1 MSNEMVKKEQTE
13 LQKQELTASERF
25 TGMVMKEFQGNIGTL
40 NLKGKIFIGDF
51 SQESGP
57 DGVFPANKLSEC
69 LKKLGIDLVR
79 FKTGTPARVN
89 KNSWKSTKEEDK
101 NNLPI
106 TWQNVNMND
115 LAIAVVH
122 HAKLG
127 LDMQIPN
134 HLNAI
139 PYKNNKTQ
147 KYDIGFLKGYK
158 GLEYIATQLSLYPIR
173 NIVVELIY
181 SNDVFEI
188 VKINE
193 IVNKDN
199 ITRYNFIIKNPFDR
213 GEIIG
218 GFGYIQY
225 VDETR
230 NKIVTLSKKDIDKR
244 KPAYAAAEFWGGEKD
259 KWENG
264 KKVGKEKIEG
274 WYEEMARKT
283 IARATYNA
291 VPIDPKKVNESYA
304 YVIENN
310 ESTYE
315 NVIEVQVDE
324 EIKENANK
332 ELIDIETG
340 EIVNIEE
347 NASADNNI
355 DMTPKQNEGPA
366 F

>member
-1 MSNEMVKKEQTE
+1 MSNELVKKEQTE

-25 TGMVMKEFQGNIGTL
+25 TGMVMKEFQGNIGAL
-40 NLKGKIFIGDF
+40 NLNEYQKQLIRGYFIGIDN
-51 SQESGP
+51 
-57 DGVFPANKLSEC
+57 A
-69 LKKLGIDLVR
+69 LKKAEE
-79 FKTGTPARVN
+79 ARLN

-106 TWQNVNMND
+106 IWQNVNMND

-173 NIVVELIY
+173 NIIVELIY
-181 SNDVFEI
+181 SNDVF
-188 VKINE
+188 E

-225 VDETR
+225 VDESR
-230 NKIVTLSKKDIDKR
+230 NKIITLSKKDIDKR

-264 KKVGKEKIEG
+264 KKVGTETIEG
-274 WYEEMARKT
+274 WQEEMLYKT
-283 IARATYNA
+283 MVRATCKK
-291 VPIDPKKVNESYA
+291 VPLDPKKINESYI
-304 YVIENN
+304 YVMENAEDYYVENQEDKVKQEIE
-310 ESTYE
+310 
-315 NVIEVQVDE
+315 D
-324 EIKENANK
+324 NANK
-332 ELIDIETG
+332 ELIDVTPQEIPSETLNESQ
-340 EIVNIEE
+340 EISQPVSEEE
-347 NASADNNI
+347 NI
-355 DMTPKQNEGPA
+355 DTTERPS

>member
-1 MSNEMVKKEQTE
+1 MSSELVKKEQTE

-40 NLKGKIFIGDF
+40 NLNEYQKQLIRGYFIGIDN
-51 SQESGP
+51 
-57 DGVFPANKLSEC
+57 A
-69 LKKLGIDLVR
+69 LKKAEE
-79 FKTGTPARVN
+79 ARLN

-173 NIVVELIY
+173 NIIVELIY
-181 SNDVFEI
+181 SNDVF
-188 VKINE
+188 E

-225 VDETR
+225 VDESR
-230 NKIVTLSKKDIDKR
+230 NKIITLSKKDIDKR
-244 KPAYAAAEFWGGEKD
+244 KPVYAAAEFWGGEKD

-291 VPIDPKKVNESYA
+291 VAIDPKKVNESYA

-310 ESTYE
+310 DNTYE
-315 NVIEVQVDE
+315 NVIEGQVAE
-324 EIKENANK
+324 EIEEKANK

-340 EIVNIEE
+340 EIKNIEE

-355 DMTPKQNEGPA
+355 EMTPIQNEGPA

>member
-1 MSNEMVKKEQTE
+1 MSTDLVKKEQTE
-13 LQKQELTASERF
+13 LQKKELTASERF
-25 TGMVMKEFQGNIGTL
+25 TGMVMKEFEGNVGTL
-40 NLKGKIFIGDF
+40 NLNEYQKQLIRGYFIGIDN
-51 SQESGP
+51 
-57 DGVFPANKLSEC
+57 A
-69 LKKLGIDLVR
+69 LKKADE
-79 FKTGTPARVN
+79 ARIN
-89 KNSWKSTKEEDK
+89 KNSWKSTAEEDK

-139 PYKNNKTQ
+139 PYKNNKTN

-158 GLEYIATQLSLYPIR
+158 GLEYIATQLSLYPIK

-181 SNDVFEI
+181 SNDIF
-188 VKINE
+188 E

-199 ITRYNFIIKNPFDR
+199 VTNYNFTIKNPFDR

-225 VDETR
+225 VDETKNR
-230 NKIVTLSKKDIDKR
+230 IITLSKKDIDKR
-244 KPAYAAAEFWGGEKD
+244 KPSYAAAEFWGGEKY
-259 KWENG
+259 NPST
-264 KKVGKEKIEG
+264 KKKEQVEG

-283 IARATYNA
+283 VARATYNA

-304 YVIENN
+304 YVVQRDD
-310 ESTYE
+310 TAYE
-315 NVIEVQVDE
+315 NIIEAQVSE
-324 EIKENANK
+324 EIEENANK
-332 ELIDIETG
+332 EYIDIDTG
-340 EIVNIEE
+340 EIKEIEE
-347 NASADNNI
+347 AASEEVNVYEE
-355 DMTPKQNEGPA
+355 TTNERPS

>member
-1 MSNEMVKKEQTE
+1 MSTELVKKEQTE

-25 TGMVMKEFQGNIGTL
+25 TGMVMKEFQGNVGTL
-40 NLKGKIFIGDF
+40 NLNEYQKQLIRGYFIGIDN
-51 SQESGP
+51 
-57 DGVFPANKLSEC
+57 A
-69 LKKLGIDLVR
+69 LKKADE
-79 FKTGTPARVN
+79 ARIN
-89 KNSWKSTKEEDK
+89 KNSWKSTAEEDK

-115 LAIAVVH
+115 LAISVVH

-158 GLEYIATQLSLYPIR
+158 GLEYIATQLSLYPIK

-181 SNDVFEI
+181 SNDIF
-188 VKINE
+188 E

-199 ITRYNFIIKNPFDR
+199 VTNYNFTIKNPFDR

-225 VDETR
+225 VDDTKNR
-230 NKIVTLSKKDIDKR
+230 IITLSKKDIDKR
-244 KPAYAAAEFWGGEKD
+244 KPSYAAAEFWGGEKY
-259 KWENG
+259 NPST
-264 KKVGKEKIEG
+264 KKKEAVEG

-283 IARATYNA
+283 VARATYNA

-304 YVIENN
+304 YVVQKDD
-310 ESTYE
+310 SYE
-315 NVIEVQVDE
+315 NIIEVQVDD
-324 EIKENANK
+324 EIEQNANK
-332 ELIDIETG
+332 EYIDIETG
-340 EIVNIEE
+340 EIQETEEAASEEVNVSEE
-347 NASADNNI
+347 I
-355 DMTPKQNEGPA
+355 TNERPA

>member
-1 MSNEMVKKEQTE
+1 MSTDIVKQDQKELEKKEQT
-13 LQKQELTASERF
+13 TSERF
-25 TGMVMKEFQGNIGTL
+25 TGMVMKEFEGNVGVL
-40 NLKGKIFIGDF
+40 NLNEYQKQLIRGYFIGIDN
-51 SQESGP
+51 
-57 DGVFPANKLSEC
+57 A
-69 LKKLGIDLVR
+69 LKKADE
-79 FKTGTPARVN
+79 ARIN
-89 KNSWKSTKEEDK
+89 KNSWKTTAEEDK

-139 PYKNNKTQ
+139 PYKNNKTN

-173 NIVVELIY
+173 NIIVELIY
-181 SNDVFEI
+181 SNDEFQI
-188 VKINE
+188 I
-193 IVNKDN
+193 NKDN
-199 ITRYNFIIKNPFDR
+199 VTRYVFTIKNPFDR
-213 GEIIG
+213 GEVIG

-225 VDETR
+225 MDETR

-244 KPAYAAAEFWGGEKD
+244 KPSYAAAEFWGGEKY
-259 KWENG
+259 NPST
-264 KKVGKEKIEG
+264 KKRERIDG

-310 ESTYE
+310 DNAYE
-315 NVIEVQVDE
+315 NVIEAQVADE
-324 EIKENANK
+324 IVDNANK

-340 EIVNIEE
+340 EIIPDENPQPVSEDKTTTNI
-347 NASADNNI
+347 I
-355 DMTPKQNEGPA
+355 EGPA

>member
-1 MSNEMVKKEQTE
+1 MSTDLVKKEQTE
-13 LQKQELTASERF
+13 LQKKELTASERF
-25 TGMVMKEFQGNIGTL
+25 TGMVMKEFEGNVGTL
-40 NLKGKIFIGDF
+40 NLNEYQKQLIRGYFIGIDN
-51 SQESGP
+51 
-57 DGVFPANKLSEC
+57 A
-69 LKKLGIDLVR
+69 LKKADE
-79 FKTGTPARVN
+79 ARIN
-89 KNSWKSTKEEDK
+89 KNSWKSTAEEDK

-139 PYKNNKTQ
+139 PYKNNKTN

-158 GLEYIATQLSLYPIR
+158 GLEYIATQLSLYPIK

-181 SNDVFEI
+181 SNDIF
-188 VKINE
+188 E

-199 ITRYNFIIKNPFDR
+199 VTNYNFTIKNPFDR

-225 VDETR
+225 VDETKNR
-230 NKIVTLSKKDIDKR
+230 IITLSKKDIDKR
-244 KPAYAAAEFWGGEKD
+244 KPSYAAAEFWGGEKY
-259 KWENG
+259 NPST
-264 KKVGKEKIEG
+264 KKKEQVEG

-283 IARATYNA
+283 VARATYNA

-304 YVIENN
+304 YVVQRDD
-310 ESTYE
+310 TAYE
-315 NVIEVQVDE
+315 NIIEAQVSE
-324 EIKENANK
+324 EIEENANK
-332 ELIDIETG
+332 EYIDIDTG
-340 EIVNIEE
+340 EIKEIEE
-347 NASADNNI
+347 AASEEVNVSEE
-355 DMTPKQNEGPA
+355 TTNERPS

>member
-1 MSNEMVKKEQTE
+1 MSTELVKKEQPE

-40 NLKGKIFIGDF
+40 NLNEYQKQLIRGYFIGIDN
-51 SQESGP
+51 
-57 DGVFPANKLSEC
+57 A
-69 LKKLGIDLVR
+69 LKKAEE
-79 FKTGTPARVN
+79 ARLN

-181 SNDVFEI
+181 SNDIF
-188 VKINE
+188 E

-199 ITRYNFIIKNPFDR
+199 IVRYNFIIKNPFDR
-213 GEIIG
+213 GEIVG

-225 VDETR
+225 VDESR
-230 NKIVTLSKKDIDKR
+230 NKIITLSKGDIDKR
-244 KPAYAAAEFWGGEKD
+244 KPAYAAAEFWGR
-259 KWENG
+259 
-264 KKVGKEKIEG
+264 
-274 WYEEMARKT
+274 RK
-283 IARATYNA
+283 R
-291 VPIDPKKVNESYA
+291 
-304 YVIENN
+304 
-310 ESTYE
+310 
-315 NVIEVQVDE
+315 
-324 EIKENANK
+324 
-332 ELIDIETG
+332 
-340 EIVNIEE
+340 
-347 NASADNNI
+347 
-355 DMTPKQNEGPA
+355 
-366 F
+366 

>member
-1 MSNEMVKKEQTE
+1 MSSELVKKEQTE

-40 NLKGKIFIGDF
+40 NLNEYQKQLIRGYFIGIDN
-51 SQESGP
+51 
-57 DGVFPANKLSEC
+57 A
-69 LKKLGIDLVR
+69 LKKAEE
-79 FKTGTPARVN
+79 ARLN

-173 NIVVELIY
+173 NIIVELIY
-181 SNDVFEI
+181 SNDVF
-188 VKINE
+188 E

-225 VDETR
+225 VDESR
-230 NKIVTLSKKDIDKR
+230 NKIITLSKKDIDKR
-244 KPAYAAAEFWGGEKD
+244 KSAYAAAEFWGGEKD

-291 VPIDPKKVNESYA
+291 VAIDPKKVNESYA

-310 ESTYE
+310 DNTYE
-315 NVIEVQVDE
+315 NVIEGQVAE
-324 EIKENANK
+324 EIEEKANK

-340 EIVNIEE
+340 EIKNIEE

-355 DMTPKQNEGPA
+355 EMTPIQNEGPA

>member
-1 MSNEMVKKEQTE
+1 MSTELVKKEQTE

-25 TGMVMKEFQGNIGTL
+25 TGMVMKEFQGNVGTL
-40 NLKGKIFIGDF
+40 TLNEYQKQLIRGYFIGIDN
-51 SQESGP
+51 
-57 DGVFPANKLSEC
+57 A
-69 LKKLGIDLVR
+69 LKKAEE
-79 FKTGTPARVN
+79 ARIN
-89 KNSWKSTKEEDK
+89 KNSWKSTREEDK

-127 LDMQIPN
+127 LDMQISN

-139 PYKNNKTQ
+139 PYKNNKTN

-158 GLEYIATQLSLYPIR
+158 GLEYIATQFSLYPIR
-173 NIVVELIY
+173 NITIELTY
-181 SNDVFEI
+181 SNDVF
-188 VKINE
+188 E

-199 ITRYNFIIKNPFDR
+199 ITRYNFVIKNPFDR
-213 GEIIG
+213 GEIVG

-230 NKIVTLSKKDIDKR
+230 NKIITLSKKDIDKR

-264 KKVGKEKIEG
+264 KKVGKEKIDG

-304 YVIENN
+304 YVVERDD
-310 ESTYE
+310 TAYE
-315 NVIEVQVDE
+315 NIIEAQVEE
-324 EIKENANK
+324 EIDENANK
-332 ELIDIETG
+332 EYIDIDTG
-340 EIVNIEE
+340 EIKPIEAP
-347 NASADNNI
+347 ASEETNVSEEV
-355 DMTPKQNEGPA
+355 TKERPS

>member
-1 MSNEMVKKEQTE
+1 MSTDLVKKEQTE
-13 LQKQELTASERF
+13 LQKKELTASERF
-25 TGMVMKEFQGNIGTL
+25 TGMVMKEFEGNVGTL
-40 NLKGKIFIGDF
+40 NLNEYQKQLIRGYFIGIDN
-51 SQESGP
+51 
-57 DGVFPANKLSEC
+57 A
-69 LKKLGIDLVR
+69 LKKADE
-79 FKTGTPARVN
+79 ARIN
-89 KNSWKSTKEEDK
+89 KNSWKSTAEEDK

-139 PYKNNKTQ
+139 PYKNNKTN

-158 GLEYIATQLSLYPIR
+158 GLEYIATQLSLYPIK

-181 SNDVFEI
+181 SNDIF
-188 VKINE
+188 E

-199 ITRYNFIIKNPFDR
+199 VTNYNFTIKNPFDR

-225 VDETR
+225 VDETKNR
-230 NKIVTLSKKDIDKR
+230 IITLSKKDIDKR
-244 KPAYAAAEFWGGEKD
+244 KPSYAAAEFWGGEKY
-259 KWENG
+259 NPST
-264 KKVGKEKIEG
+264 KKKEQVEG

-283 IARATYNA
+283 VARATYNA

-304 YVIENN
+304 YIVQRDDA
-310 ESTYE
+310 YE
-315 NVIEVQVDE
+315 NIIEAQVSE
-324 EIKENANK
+324 EIEENANK
-332 ELIDIETG
+332 EYIDIDTG
-340 EIVNIEE
+340 EIKEIEE
-347 NASADNNI
+347 AASEEINVSEE
-355 DMTPKQNEGPA
+355 TTNERPS

>member
-1 MSNEMVKKEQTE
+1 MSTELVKKEQTE
-13 LQKQELTASERF
+13 INKQELTASERF
-25 TGMVMKEFQGNIGTL
+25 TGMVMKEFQGNVGMLTL
-40 NLKGKIFIGDF
+40 NEYQKQLIRGYFIGIDN
-51 SQESGP
+51 S
-57 DGVFPANKLSEC
+57 
-69 LKKLGIDLVR
+69 LKKAEE
-79 FKTGTPARVN
+79 ARIN

-101 NNLPI
+101 NNLPV

-139 PYKNNKTQ
+139 PYKNSKTN

-173 NIVVELIY
+173 NIIVELIY

-188 VKINE
+188 V
-193 IVNKDN
+193 NKDN
-199 ITRYNFIIKNPFDR
+199 ITKYNFVIKNPFDR
-213 GEIIG
+213 GEVIG

-225 VDETR
+225 IDEKR

-244 KPAYAAAEFWGGEKD
+244 KPTYAAAEFWGGEKD

-264 KKVGKEKIEG
+264 KKVGKEKIDG

-283 IARATYNA
+283 IARATYNTVA
-291 VPIDPKKVNESYA
+291 IDPKKVNESYA

-310 ESTYE
+310 ENTYE
-315 NVIEVQVDE
+315 NVIEGQVAE
-324 EIKENANK
+324 EIEENANK
-332 ELIDIETG
+332 EVIDIDTG
-340 EIVNIEE
+340 EIQDIK
-347 NASADNNI
+347 NASTKDNI
-355 DMTPKQNEGPA
+355 VSEEITENEGPA

>member
-1 MSNEMVKKEQTE
+1 MSSELVKKEQTE

-40 NLKGKIFIGDF
+40 NLNEYQKQLIRGYFIGIDN
-51 SQESGP
+51 
-57 DGVFPANKLSEC
+57 A
-69 LKKLGIDLVR
+69 LKKAEE
-79 FKTGTPARVN
+79 ARLN

-173 NIVVELIY
+173 NIIVELIY
-181 SNDVFEI
+181 SNDVF
-188 VKINE
+188 E

-199 ITRYNFIIKNPFDR
+199 ITRYNFIIKNPF
-213 GEIIG
+213 
-218 GFGYIQY
+218 
-225 VDETR
+225 
-230 NKIVTLSKKDIDKR
+230 
-244 KPAYAAAEFWGGEKD
+244 
-259 KWENG
+259 
-264 KKVGKEKIEG
+264 
-274 WYEEMARKT
+274 
-283 IARATYNA
+283 
-291 VPIDPKKVNESYA
+291 ES
-304 YVIENN
+304 
-310 ESTYE
+310 
-315 NVIEVQVDE
+315 D
-324 EIKENANK
+324 
-332 ELIDIETG
+332 
-340 EIVNIEE
+340 
-347 NASADNNI
+347 
-355 DMTPKQNEGPA
+355 
-366 F
+366 

>member
-1 MSNEMVKKEQTE
+1 MSTEMVKKEQTE
-13 LQKQELTASERF
+13 LQKKELTASELF
-25 TGMVMKEFQGNIGTL
+25 TGMVMKEFQGNVGVL
-40 NLKGKIFIGDF
+40 NLNEYQKQLIRGYFIGIDN
-51 SQESGP
+51 
-57 DGVFPANKLSEC
+57 A
-69 LKKLGIDLVR
+69 LKKAEE
-79 FKTGTPARVN
+79 ARIN

-101 NNLPI
+101 NNLPV

-181 SNDVFEI
+181 SNDIF
-188 VKINE
+188 E

-199 ITRYNFIIKNPFDR
+199 IVRYNFIIKNPFDR

-225 VDETR
+225 IDESR

-244 KPAYAAAEFWGGEKD
+244 KPSYAAAEFWGGEKD

-264 KKVGKEKIEG
+264 KKTKEKIEG

-310 ESTYE
+310 DNTYE
-315 NVIEVQVDE
+315 NVIEAQVTE
-324 EIKENANK
+324 EIEENANK
-332 ELIDIETG
+332 EMIDIETG
-340 EIVNIEE
+340 EV
-347 NASADNNI
+347 
-355 DMTPKQNEGPA
+355 
-366 F
+366 

>member
-1 MSNEMVKKEQTE
+1 MSNELVKKEENQVQAKE
-13 LQKQELTASERF
+13 VTASERF
-25 TGMVMKEFQGNIGTL
+25 TGMVVKEFQGNVGVL
-40 NLKGKIFIGDF
+40 NINEYQKQLIRGYFIGIDN
-51 SQESGP
+51 
-57 DGVFPANKLSEC
+57 A
-69 LKKLGIDLVR
+69 LKKAEE
-79 FKTGTPARVN
+79 ARLN

-173 NIVVELIY
+173 NITVELIY
-181 SNDVFEI
+181 SNDIF
-188 VKINE
+188 E

-199 ITRYNFIIKNPFDR
+199 ITKYNFIIKNPFDR
-213 GEIIG
+213 GDIIG
-218 GFGYIQY
+218 GFGYIEY
-225 VDETR
+225 LDETR
-230 NKIVTLSKKDIDKR
+230 NRIITLSKKDIDKR
-244 KPAYAAAEFWGGEKD
+244 KPSYAAAEFWGGEKYNPAT
-259 KWENG
+259 KQ
-264 KKVGKEKIEG
+264 KEQVDG

-304 YVIENN
+304 YVINN
-310 ESTYE
+310 NDNAYE
-315 NVIEVQVDE
+315 NVIEAQVAE
-324 EIKENANK
+324 EIDENANK
-332 ELIDIETG
+332 ELIDIE
-340 EIVNIEE
+340 E
-347 NASADNNI
+347 
-355 DMTPKQNEGPA
+355 PKQLEAPENVSQPVSEETKKVETASERPE

>member
-1 MSNEMVKKEQTE
+1 MSNELVKKEETSV
-13 LQKQELTASERF
+13 QKQELTASERF
-25 TGMVMKEFQGNIGTL
+25 TGMVMKEFQGNVGAL
-40 NLKGKIFIGDF
+40 NLNEYQKQLIRGYFIGIDN
-51 SQESGP
+51 
-57 DGVFPANKLSEC
+57 A
-69 LKKLGIDLVR
+69 LKKAEE
-79 FKTGTPARVN
+79 ARQN

-173 NIVVELIY
+173 NIIIELIY
-181 SNDVFEI
+181 SNDIF
-188 VKINE
+188 E

-199 ITRYNFIIKNPFDR
+199 ITRYNFTIKNPFDR

-225 VDETR
+225 IDETR

-244 KPAYAAAEFWGGEKD
+244 KPSYAAVEFWGGEKYNPTT
-259 KWENG
+259 KQ
-264 KKVGKEKIEG
+264 KEPVEG

-283 IARATYNA
+283 IARATYNT

-304 YVIENN
+304 YVVESNEN
-310 ESTYE
+310 TYE
-315 NVIEVQVDE
+315 NVIEGQVAE
-324 EIKENANK
+324 EIEENANK

-340 EIVNIEE
+340 EIQSIEE
-347 NASADNNI
+347 NASAENDIEDTTNKI
-355 DMTPKQNEGPA
+355 EGPA

>member
-1 MSNEMVKKEQTE
+1 MSNELVKKEENQV
-13 LQKQELTASERF
+13 QAKELTASERF
-25 TGMVMKEFQGNIGTL
+25 TGMVVKEFQGNVGVL
-40 NLKGKIFIGDF
+40 NINEYQKQLIRGYFIGIDN
-51 SQESGP
+51 
-57 DGVFPANKLSEC
+57 A
-69 LKKLGIDLVR
+69 LKKAEE
-79 FKTGTPARVN
+79 ARLN

-173 NIVVELIY
+173 NITVELIY

-188 VKINE
+188 V
-193 IVNKDN
+193 NKDN
-199 ITRYNFIIKNPFDR
+199 ITKYNFIIKNPFDR
-213 GEIIG
+213 GDIIG
-218 GFGYIQY
+218 GFGYIEY
-225 VDETR
+225 LDESR
-230 NKIVTLSKKDIDKR
+230 NRIITLSKKDIDKR
-244 KPAYAAAEFWGGEKD
+244 KPSYAAAEFWGGEKYNPAT
-259 KWENG
+259 KQ
-264 KKVGKEKIEG
+264 KEQVDG

-304 YVIENN
+304 YVINSN
-310 ESTYE
+310 DNAYE
-315 NVIEVQVDE
+315 NVIEAQVAE
-324 EIKENANK
+324 EIDENANK
-332 ELIDIETG
+332 ELIDIE
-340 EIVNIEE
+340 
-347 NASADNNI
+347 D
-355 DMTPKQNEGPA
+355 PKQLEAPENVSQPVSEETKKVETASERPE

>member
-1 MSNEMVKKEQTE
+1 MNNELVKKEENQV
-13 LQKQELTASERF
+13 QDKELTASERF
-25 TGMVMKEFQGNIGTL
+25 TGMVVKEFQGNVGVL
-40 NLKGKIFIGDF
+40 NINEYQKQLIRGYFIGIDN
-51 SQESGP
+51 
-57 DGVFPANKLSEC
+57 A
-69 LKKLGIDLVR
+69 LKKAEE
-79 FKTGTPARVN
+79 ARLN
-89 KNSWKSTKEEDK
+89 KNGWKSTKEEDK

-173 NIVVELIY
+173 NITVELIY

-188 VKINE
+188 V
-193 IVNKDN
+193 NKDN
-199 ITRYNFIIKNPFDR
+199 ITKYNFIIKNPFDR
-213 GEIIG
+213 GDIIG
-218 GFGYIQY
+218 GFGYIEY
-225 VDETR
+225 LDESR
-230 NKIVTLSKKDIDKR
+230 NRIITLSKKDIDKR
-244 KPAYAAAEFWGGEKD
+244 KPSYAAAEFWGGEKYNPAT
-259 KWENG
+259 KQ
-264 KKVGKEKIEG
+264 KEQVDG

-304 YVIENN
+304 YVINN
-310 ESTYE
+310 NDNAYE
-315 NVIEVQVDE
+315 NVIEAQVAE
-324 EIKENANK
+324 EIDENANK
-332 ELIDIETG
+332 ELIDIE
-340 EIVNIEE
+340 E
-347 NASADNNI
+347 
-355 DMTPKQNEGPA
+355 PKQLEAPENVSQPVSEETKKVETTSERPE

>member
-1 MSNEMVKKEQTE
+1 MSTE
-13 LQKQELTASERF
+13 LVKQEQKELTASERF
-25 TGMVMKEFQGNIGTL
+25 TGMVLKEFQGNIGEL
-40 NLKGKIFIGDF
+40 NLNEYQKQLIRGYFIGIDN
-51 SQESGP
+51 
-57 DGVFPANKLSEC
+57 A
-69 LKKLGIDLVR
+69 LKKAEE
-79 FKTGTPARVN
+79 ARVN

-101 NNLPI
+101 NNLPV

-181 SNDVFEI
+181 SNDIF
-188 VKINE
+188 E

-213 GEIIG
+213 GEIKG

-225 VDETR
+225 VDESR
-230 NKIVTLSKKDIDKR
+230 NKIITLSKKDIDKR
-244 KPAYAAAEFWGGEKD
+244 KPSYAAAEFWGGEKD

-264 KKVGKEKIEG
+264 KKVKETIEG

-291 VPIDPKKVNESYA
+291 VPIDPKKVNESYT
-304 YVIENN
+304 YVIESNDN
-310 ESTYE
+310 TYE
-315 NVIEVQVDE
+315 NVIEAQVTE
-324 EIKENANK
+324 EIEENANK
-332 ELIDIETG
+332 KLIDIEA
-340 EIVNIEE
+340 EE
-347 NASADNNI
+347 TVSASIKDN
-355 DMTPKQNEGPA
+355 TVSETTVTEGPA

>member
-1 MSNEMVKKEQTE
+1 MSNELTTTNKE
-13 LQKQELTASERF
+13 LQAKNENLTNSERF
-25 TGMVMKEFQGNIGTL
+25 TQKVMVEFQGNIGEL
-40 NLKGKIFIGDF
+40 NLNEYQRQLIRGYFIGIDN
-51 SQESGP
+51 
-57 DGVFPANKLSEC
+57 A
-69 LKKLGIDLVR
+69 LKKADE
-79 FKTGTPARVN
+79 ARIN
-89 KNSWKSTKEEDK
+89 KNSWKSTAEEDK

-139 PYKNNKTQ
+139 PYKNNKTN

-181 SNDVFEI
+181 SNDLF
-188 VKINE
+188 E
-193 IVNKDN
+193 IVNKNN
-199 ITRYNFIIKNPFDR
+199 IVSYNFTIKNPFDR

-225 VDETR
+225 VDESK
-230 NKIVTLSKKDIDKR
+230 NKIITLSKKDIDKR
-244 KPAYAAAEFWGGEKD
+244 KPSYAAAEFWGGEKY
-259 KWENG
+259 NPST
-264 KKVGKEKIEG
+264 KKKEQVEG

-283 IARATYNA
+283 VARATYNA

-304 YVIENN
+304 YVVQRDE
-310 ESTYE
+310 TAYE
-315 NVIEVQVDE
+315 NIIEAQVSE
-324 EIKENANK
+324 EIEENANK
-332 ELIDIETG
+332 EYIDIETG
-340 EIVNIEE
+340 EIKGIEE
-347 NASADNNI
+347 TASTENVIEDEVN
-355 DMTPKQNEGPA
+355 TNERPS

>member
-1 MSNEMVKKEQTE
+1 MSSELVKKEQTE

-40 NLKGKIFIGDF
+40 NLNEYQKQLIRGYFIGIDN
-51 SQESGP
+51 
-57 DGVFPANKLSEC
+57 A
-69 LKKLGIDLVR
+69 LKKAEE
-79 FKTGTPARVN
+79 ARLN

-173 NIVVELIY
+173 NIIVELIY
-181 SNDVFEI
+181 SNDVF
-188 VKINE
+188 E

-225 VDETR
+225 VDESR
-230 NKIVTLSKKDIDKR
+230 NKIITLSKKDIDKR
-244 KPAYAAAEFWGGEKD
+244 KPSYAAAEFWGGEKD

-291 VPIDPKKVNESYA
+291 VAIDPKKVNESYA

-310 ESTYE
+310 DNTYE
-315 NVIEVQVDE
+315 NVIEGQVAE
-324 EIKENANK
+324 EIEEKANK

-340 EIVNIEE
+340 EIKNIEE

-355 DMTPKQNEGPA
+355 EMTPIQNEGPA

>member
-1 MSNEMVKKEQTE
+1 MSSELVKKEQTE

-40 NLKGKIFIGDF
+40 NLNEYQKQLIRGYFIGIDN
-51 SQESGP
+51 
-57 DGVFPANKLSEC
+57 A
-69 LKKLGIDLVR
+69 LKKAEE
-79 FKTGTPARVN
+79 ARLN

-173 NIVVELIY
+173 NIIVELIY
-181 SNDVFEI
+181 SNDVF
-188 VKINE
+188 E

-225 VDETR
+225 VDESR
-230 NKIVTLSKKDIDKR
+230 NKIITLSKKDIDKR
-244 KPAYAAAEFWGGEKD
+244 KPTYAAAEFWGGEKD

-291 VPIDPKKVNESYA
+291 VAIDPKKVNESYA

-310 ESTYE
+310 DNTYE
-315 NVIEVQVDE
+315 NVIEGQVAE
-324 EIKENANK
+324 EIEEKANK

-340 EIVNIEE
+340 EIKNIEE

-355 DMTPKQNEGPA
+355 EMTPIQNEGPA

>member
-1 MSNEMVKKEQTE
+1 MSTELVKKEQTE

-25 TGMVMKEFQGNIGTL
+25 TGMVMKEFQGNVGTL
-40 NLKGKIFIGDF
+40 TLNEYQKQLIRGYFIGIDN
-51 SQESGP
+51 
-57 DGVFPANKLSEC
+57 A
-69 LKKLGIDLVR
+69 LKKAEE
-79 FKTGTPARVN
+79 ARIN
-89 KNSWKSTKEEDK
+89 KNSWKSTREEDK

-127 LDMQIPN
+127 LDMQISN

-139 PYKNNKTQ
+139 PYKNNKTN

-158 GLEYIATQLSLYPIR
+158 GLEYIATQFSLYPIR
-173 NIVVELIY
+173 NITIELTY
-181 SNDVFEI
+181 SNDVF
-188 VKINE
+188 E

-199 ITRYNFIIKNPFDR
+199 ITRYNFVIKNPFDR
-213 GEIIG
+213 GEIVG

-230 NKIVTLSKKDIDKR
+230 NKIITLSKKDIDKR

-264 KKVGKEKIEG
+264 KKVGKEKIDG

-304 YVIENN
+304 YVVERDD
-310 ESTYE
+310 TAYE
-315 NVIEVQVDE
+315 NIIEAQVEE
-324 EIKENANK
+324 EIDENANK
-332 ELIDIETG
+332 EYIDIDTG
-340 EIVNIEE
+340 EIKQIEAP
-347 NASADNNI
+347 ASEETNVSEEV
-355 DMTPKQNEGPA
+355 TNERPS

>member
-1 MSNEMVKKEQTE
+1 MNNEIMKKEEVQLKE
-13 LQKQELTASERF
+13 RNLTASERF
-25 TGMVMKEFQGNIGTL
+25 TGMVMKEFQGNVGMLTL
-40 NLKGKIFIGDF
+40 NEYQKQLIRGYFIGIDN
-51 SQESGP
+51 S
-57 DGVFPANKLSEC
+57 
-69 LKKLGIDLVR
+69 LKKAEE
-79 FKTGTPARVN
+79 ARIN
-89 KNSWKSTKEEDK
+89 KNSWKSTKEDDK
-101 NNLPI
+101 NNLPV

-139 PYKNNKTQ
+139 PYKNSKTN

-173 NIVVELIY
+173 NITVELIY

-188 VKINE
+188 V
-193 IVNKDN
+193 NKDN
-199 ITRYNFIIKNPFDR
+199 ITKYNFVIKNPFDR
-213 GEIIG
+213 GDIIG

-225 VDETR
+225 IDETR
-230 NKIVTLSKKDIDKR
+230 NKIITLSKKDIDKR

-264 KKVGKEKIEG
+264 KKVGKEKIDG

-283 IARATYNA
+283 IARATYNVIA
-291 VPIDPKKVNESYA
+291 IDPKKVNDSYA

-310 ESTYE
+310 ENTYE
-315 NVIEVQVDE
+315 NVIEGQVAE
-324 EIKENANK
+324 EIEEKANK
-332 ELIDIETG
+332 EIIDIETG
-340 EIVNIEE
+340 EIQDIK
-347 NASADNNI
+347 NASAKDSI
-355 DMTPKQNEGPA
+355 VSEEITENEGPS

>member
-1 MSNEMVKKEQTE
+1 MSTDLVKKEQTE
-13 LQKQELTASERF
+13 LQKKELTASERF
-25 TGMVMKEFQGNIGTL
+25 TGMVMKEFEGNVGTL
-40 NLKGKIFIGDF
+40 NLNEYQKQLIRGYFIGIDN
-51 SQESGP
+51 
-57 DGVFPANKLSEC
+57 A
-69 LKKLGIDLVR
+69 LKKADE
-79 FKTGTPARVN
+79 ARIN
-89 KNSWKSTKEEDK
+89 KNSWKSTAEEDK

-139 PYKNNKTQ
+139 PYKNNKTN

-158 GLEYIATQLSLYPIR
+158 GLEYIATQLSLYPIK

-181 SNDVFEI
+181 SNDIF
-188 VKINE
+188 E

-199 ITRYNFIIKNPFDR
+199 VTNYNFTIKNPFDR

-225 VDETR
+225 VDDTKNR
-230 NKIVTLSKKDIDKR
+230 IITLSKKDIDKR
-244 KPAYAAAEFWGGEKD
+244 KPSYAAAEFWGGEKY
-259 KWENG
+259 NPST
-264 KKVGKEKIEG
+264 KKKEQVEG

-283 IARATYNA
+283 VARATYNA

-304 YVIENN
+304 YVVQRDD
-310 ESTYE
+310 TAYE
-315 NVIEVQVDE
+315 NIIEAQVSE
-324 EIKENANK
+324 EIEENANK
-332 ELIDIETG
+332 EYIDIDTG
-340 EIVNIEE
+340 EIKEIEE
-347 NASADNNI
+347 AASEEVNVSEE
-355 DMTPKQNEGPA
+355 TTNERPS

>member
-1 MSNEMVKKEQTE
+1 MNSELVKKEQTE

-40 NLKGKIFIGDF
+40 NLNEYQKQLIRGYFIGIDN
-51 SQESGP
+51 
-57 DGVFPANKLSEC
+57 A
-69 LKKLGIDLVR
+69 LKKAEE
-79 FKTGTPARVN
+79 ARLN

-181 SNDVFEI
+181 SNDIF
-188 VKINE
+188 E

-199 ITRYNFIIKNPFDR
+199 IVRYNFIIKNPFDR
-213 GEIIG
+213 GEIVG

-225 VDETR
+225 VDESR
-230 NKIVTLSKKDIDKR
+230 NKIITLSKGDIDKR
-244 KPAYAAAEFWGGEKD
+244 KPDYAAAEFWGGEKD

-264 KKVGKEKIEG
+264 KKVGKEKIDG

-304 YVIENN
+304 YVIEKNDN
-310 ESTYE
+310 TYE
-315 NVIEVQVDE
+315 NVIEAHVTE
-324 EIKENANK
+324 EIEENANK
-332 ELIDIETG
+332 EMIDIETG
-340 EIVNIEE
+340 EIKNIEE
-347 NASADNNI
+347 NASAENNI
-355 DMTPKQNEGPA
+355 GMTPIQNEGPA

>member
-1 MSNEMVKKEQTE
+1 MSTELVKKEQTE

-25 TGMVMKEFQGNIGTL
+25 TGMVMKEFQGNVGTL
-40 NLKGKIFIGDF
+40 TLNEYQKQLIRGYFIGIDN
-51 SQESGP
+51 
-57 DGVFPANKLSEC
+57 A
-69 LKKLGIDLVR
+69 LKKAEE
-79 FKTGTPARVN
+79 ARIN
-89 KNSWKSTKEEDK
+89 KNSWKSIKEDDK

-127 LDMQIPN
+127 LDMQISN

-139 PYKNNKTQ
+139 PYKNNKTN

-158 GLEYIATQLSLYPIR
+158 GLEYIATQFSLYPIR
-173 NIVVELIY
+173 NITIELTY
-181 SNDVFEI
+181 SNDVF
-188 VKINE
+188 E

-199 ITRYNFIIKNPFDR
+199 ITRYNFVIKNPFDR
-213 GEIIG
+213 GEIVG

-230 NKIVTLSKKDIDKR
+230 NKIITLSKKDIDKR

-264 KKVGKEKIEG
+264 KKVGKEKIDG

-304 YVIENN
+304 YVVERDD
-310 ESTYE
+310 TAYE
-315 NVIEVQVDE
+315 NIIEAQVEE
-324 EIKENANK
+324 EIDENANK
-332 ELIDIETG
+332 EYIDIDTG
-340 EIVNIEE
+340 EIKQIEAP
-347 NASADNNI
+347 ASEETNVSEEV
-355 DMTPKQNEGPA
+355 TNERPS

>member
-1 MSNEMVKKEQTE
+1 MNNEIMKKEEVQLKE
-13 LQKQELTASERF
+13 RNLTASERF
-25 TGMVMKEFQGNIGTL
+25 TGMVMKEFQGNVGMLSL
-40 NLKGKIFIGDF
+40 NEYQKQLIRGYFIGIDN
-51 SQESGP
+51 S
-57 DGVFPANKLSEC
+57 
-69 LKKLGIDLVR
+69 LKKAEE
-79 FKTGTPARVN
+79 ARIN
-89 KNSWKSTKEEDK
+89 KNSWKSTKEDDK
-101 NNLPI
+101 NNLPV

-139 PYKNNKTQ
+139 PYKNSKTN

-173 NIVVELIY
+173 NITVELIY

-188 VKINE
+188 V
-193 IVNKDN
+193 NKDN
-199 ITRYNFIIKNPFDR
+199 ITKYNFVIKNPFDR
-213 GEIIG
+213 GDIIG

-225 VDETR
+225 IDETR

-264 KKVGKEKIEG
+264 KKVGKEKIDG

-291 VPIDPKKVNESYA
+291 VAIDPKKVNDSYA

-310 ESTYE
+310 ENTYE
-315 NVIEVQVDE
+315 NIIEGQVAE
-324 EIKENANK
+324 EIEEKANK
-332 ELIDIETG
+332 EVIDIETG
-340 EIVNIEE
+340 EIQDTK
-347 NASADNNI
+347 NASVKDNI
-355 DMTPKQNEGPA
+355 VSEEITENEGPS

>member
-1 MSNEMVKKEQTE
+1 MGNELAKKEETGI
-13 LQKQELTASERF
+13 QKQELTSSERF
-25 TGMVMKEFQGNIGTL
+25 TAMVMKEFQGNIGQL
-40 NLKGKIFIGDF
+40 NINEYQRQLISGYFIGIDN
-51 SQESGP
+51 
-57 DGVFPANKLSEC
+57 A
-69 LKKLGIDLVR
+69 LKKAEE
-79 FKTGTPARVN
+79 ARIN

-106 TWQNVNMND
+106 TWANVNMND

-127 LDMQIPN
+127 LDMQIQN

-139 PYKNNKTQ
+139 PYKNSKTN

-158 GLEYIATQLSLYPIR
+158 GLEYIATQFSIYAIK

-188 VKINE
+188 V
-193 IVNKDN
+193 NKDN
-199 ITRYNFIIKNPFDR
+199 ITRYNFVIKNPFDR
-213 GEIIG
+213 GDVIG

-225 VDETR
+225 VDESR
-230 NKIVTLSKKDIDKR
+230 NKIITLSKKDIDKR
-244 KPAYAAAEFWGGEKD
+244 KPTYAAAEFWGGEKD

-264 KKVGKEKIEG
+264 KKVGKEKIDG

-291 VPIDPKKVNESYA
+291 VSIDPKKINESYA
-304 YVIENN
+304 YVVNTENYYIENQ
-310 ESTYE
+310 EE
-315 NVIEVQVDE
+315 KVQE
-324 EIKENANK
+324 EIDENANK
-332 ELIDIETG
+332 ELIDIE
-340 EIVNIEE
+340 E
-347 NASADNNI
+347 
-355 DMTPKQNEGPA
+355 PKQLDTSENVSQPVSEETSKEELDRPK

>member
-1 MSNEMVKKEQTE
+1 MSNELVKNEENQ
-13 LQKQELTASERF
+13 LQKKELTASERF
-25 TGMVMKEFQGNIGTL
+25 TGMVMKEFEGNIGTL
-40 NLKGKIFIGDF
+40 NLNEYQKQLIRGYFIGIDN
-51 SQESGP
+51 S
-57 DGVFPANKLSEC
+57 
-69 LKKLGIDLVR
+69 LKKAEE
-79 FKTGTPARVN
+79 ARLN

-127 LDMQIPN
+127 LDMQISN

-158 GLEYIATQLSLYPIR
+158 GLEYIATQHSLYPIR
-173 NIVVELIY
+173 NIVIELIY
-181 SNDVFEI
+181 SNDIF
-188 VKINE
+188 E
-193 IVNKDN
+193 IVNKDSV
-199 ITRYNFIIKNPFDR
+199 TRYNFVIKNPFDR

-225 VDETR
+225 IDETR
-230 NKIVTLSKKDIDKR
+230 NKIITLSKKDIDKR
-244 KPAYAAAEFWGGEKD
+244 KPSYAAAEFWGGEKT

-264 KKVGKEKIEG
+264 KKTTEQVEG

-304 YVIENN
+304 YVINN
-310 ESTYE
+310 NDNTYE
-315 NVIEVQVDE
+315 NVIEVQVEE
-324 EIKENANK
+324 EIEQNANK
-332 ELIDIETG
+332 EIIDIETG
-340 EIVNIEE
+340 EIQGIEE
-347 NASADNNI
+347 NIASENTENI
-355 DMTPKQNEGPA
+355 IPPSEGPA